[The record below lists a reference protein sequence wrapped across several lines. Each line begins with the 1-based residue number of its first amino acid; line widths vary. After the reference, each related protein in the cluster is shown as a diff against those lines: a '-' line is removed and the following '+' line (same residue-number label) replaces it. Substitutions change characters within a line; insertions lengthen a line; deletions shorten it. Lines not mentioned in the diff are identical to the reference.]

1 MTPQL
6 LRDNTAI
13 CFDSLLALG
22 EQLDEDQWTTQSL
35 CPAWTVAG
43 VFAHLAAIEKALLEI
58 TEPSVDTPLDFV
70 TIGADM
76 AEWATWSGADL
87 LAETRRIFEA
97 RNAQLAGFD
106 DGVFDAPSWTPV
118 GAQTYG
124 RFMAVRVFDLWVHEQ
139 DMRVPLGIPGHLD
152 GPAAEMALDEVHR
165 SLGYI
170 IGKKVGLADGQSIAL
185 HVTGNAGRDM
195 FVAVDGRAGVVDQ
208 LDAPT
213 ASLTVDHQAFLL
225 LACGRV
231 DPQGIIEE
239 GRVQTAG
246 DLELG
251 ERASRNLAFT
261 M

>member
-1 MTPQL
+1 MTQQL

-13 CFDSLLALG
+13 CFDSLLSLG
-22 EQLDEDQWTTQSL
+22 EQLDESQWATQSL
-35 CPAWTVAG
+35 CPDWTVAG

-58 TEPSVDTPLDFV
+58 DEPSVDTPLDFAA
-70 TIGADM
+70 IGADM
-76 AEWATWSGADL
+76 AEWVTWSGADL
-87 LAETRRIFEA
+87 LAETRRIFDA
-97 RNAQLAGFD
+97 RKAQLASLD
-106 DGVFDAPSWTPV
+106 DSVFEAPSWTPV

-139 DMRVPLGIPGHLD
+139 DIRVPLGIPGHLD

-185 HVTGNAGRDM
+185 HVTGDAGRNM
-195 FVAVDGRAGVVDQ
+195 YVAVDGRAGVVDR
-208 LDAPT
+208 LEAPT

-231 DPQGIIEE
+231 DPQAIIDE
-239 GRVQTAG
+239 GRVESDG
-246 DLELG
+246 DSELG